1 MGVVEAEGNV
11 SLGFFGVDDSER
23 DEATVIESV
32 ITKSSAVRVTIE
44 GEEIEA
50 KGRMLMVEVTER
62 VIDLKIE
69 GVVNFSRAVEGLYIH
84 SHKECSSK

>member
-1 MGVVEAEGNV
+1 MTIGGEGI
-11 SLGFFGVDDSER
+11 G
-23 DEATVIESV
+23 
-32 ITKSSAVRVTIE
+32 
-44 GEEIEA
+44 A
-50 KGRMLMVEVTER
+50 KGRVLMVEVAER